1 MQDSD
6 KAAFEALLRGI
17 ADVFSSTKTI
27 IVNRPMLQVYFMS
40 LGEYSYEQ
48 VEWAI
53 GEHLKD
59 PVDGKFF
66 PKPANIIKH
75 LTVNELSSGEQAEIA
90 WGEIM
95 QCLRVNGSYG
105 GLKSENKQAIAAFK
119 SFITWQ
125 DFCAMD
131 SDRMT
136 WAKKEFISMY
146 STYDKTPVDMLPSSL
161 PGLVE
166 LHNHKEKYAEKGAR
180 DMKSVLDGI
189 SKHRLNKLDKG

>member
-1 MQDSD
+1 MLDSD
-6 KAAFEALLRGI
+6 KANFETLLRGI

-27 IVNRPMLQVYFMS
+27 VVNMPMLQVYFMS
-40 LGEYSYEQ
+40 LGGYSYQQ

-75 LTVNELSSGEQAEIA
+75 LAANDLGPEEQAEIA
-90 WGEIM
+90 WAEVM
-95 QCLRVNGSYG
+95 QCLRRNGAYG
-105 GLKSENKQAIAAFK
+105 SLKIENKQAIAAFK
-119 SFITWQ
+119 AFTTWKE
-125 DFCAMD
+125 FCAMD
-131 SDRMT
+131 ASKLV

-146 STYDKTPVDMLPSSL
+146 STYDKTPLEMLPSSL

-166 LHNHKEKYAEKGAR
+166 LHNHKDKYAALGVQSAGDIMTKLKA
-180 DMKSVLDGI
+180 KSLD
-189 SKHRLNKLDKG
+189 NN

>member
-1 MQDSD
+1 MLDSD
-6 KAAFEALLRGI
+6 KANFETLLRGI

-27 IVNRPMLQVYFMS
+27 VVNMPMLQVYFMS
-40 LGEYSYEQ
+40 LGDYSYQQ

-75 LTVNELSSGEQAEIA
+75 LTVNDLGAEEQAEIA
-90 WGEIM
+90 WAEVM
-95 QCLRVNGSYG
+95 QCLRRNGSYG
-105 GLKSENKQAIAAFK
+105 GLNIENKQAIASLKAFT
-119 SFITWQ
+119 TWKE
-125 DFCAMD
+125 FCAMD
-131 SDRMT
+131 ASKLV

-146 STYDKTPVDMLPSSL
+146 STYDKTPVEMLPNSL

-166 LHNHKEKYAEKGAR
+166 LHNHKDKHKELGAQSAS
-180 DMKSVLDGI
+180 DVLAKLMN
-189 SKHRLNKLDKG
+189 KHSSNT